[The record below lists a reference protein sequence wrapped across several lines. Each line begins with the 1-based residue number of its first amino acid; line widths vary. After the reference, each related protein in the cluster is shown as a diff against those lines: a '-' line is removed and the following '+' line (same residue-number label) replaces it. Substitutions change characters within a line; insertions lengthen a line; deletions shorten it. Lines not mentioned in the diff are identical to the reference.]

1 MDINKYMSRGGRV
14 VCEDNTEVNIG
25 DLLKQI
31 ATVQTGTVDV
41 SSWTKIRNLRK
52 SGLAEK
58 VLTVGDIIDDTWT
71 DVAAPKEYPY
81 QWHVA
86 DFQPIE
92 LQNGDTEAS
101 MLVQAHWAHPFGVQF
116 SHQRA
121 FLACPDGLP
130 VGSYYFTIESA
141 WGNNVKA
148 GDIVCF
154 KTTKVVPAG
163 GRVSGCYGAP
173 DQAKANWRIYTHSA
187 DGKTQIETITPTF
200 TKTDSATNLGTQH
213 LNKREGNLNSTQEMA
228 YGWNRWKT
236 SALRQY
242 LNSEAAKGAWWTA
255 QDEWDVAPDQLK
267 DKAGFLSGCSAD
279 FLSALQIVKVTTF
292 ANTVNDGGGEDT
304 TYDRV
309 FIPSMEQMYCAP
321 QIKGE
326 GTYLEY
332 WKQRSGA
339 TAPLAQWGTYPNII
353 TYAVENHT
361 SPQTIRLRSAY
372 RGGAYYAWYV
382 NSSGSVSN
390 LQRVQRVPL
399 RSACGNLS

>member
-1 MDINKYMSRGGRV
+1 MDINKYMPRGGRV

-361 SPQTIRLRSAY
+361 SPQSIRLRSAN
-372 RGGAYYAWYV
+372 RGYADGTWYV
-382 NSSGSVSN
+382 YSSGSVYGYNASGAN
-390 LQRVQRVPL
+390 RFAPL
-399 RSACGNLS
+399 VVI

>member
-1 MDINKYMSRGGRV
+1 MDINKYVPRGGRV

-58 VLTVGDIIDDTWT
+58 VLAVGDIIDDTWT

-154 KTTKVVPAG
+154 KTTKIVPAG
-163 GRVSGCYGAP
+163 GRGSGGYGAP

-200 TKTDSATNLGTQH
+200 AKTDSATNLGTQH

-255 QDEWDVAPDQLK
+255 QDEWDVAPDELK
-267 DKAGFLSGCSAD
+267 NKAGFLSGCSAD
-279 FLSALQIVKVTTF
+279 FLSALQVVKVTTF

-361 SPQTIRLRSAY
+361 SPQNVRLRSAN
-372 RGGAYYAWYV
+372 RGSAGSAWYV
-382 NSSGSVSN
+382 NSSGNVSTSN
-390 LQRVQRVPL
+390 ASNANRFAPL
-399 RSACGNLS
+399 VVI

>member
-361 SPQTIRLRSAY
+361 SPQNIRLRSAN
-372 RGGAYYAWYV
+372 RGNANGAWHV
-382 NSSGSVSN
+382 SSSGSVAISN
-390 LQRVQRVPL
+390 ASSAYRFAPL
-399 RSACGNLS
+399 VVI

>member
-361 SPQTIRLRSAY
+361 SPQSIRLRSAY
-372 RGGAYYAWYV
+372 RGNAYYTWYV
-382 NSSGSVSN
+382 HSSGNVNTSSHASSAN
-390 LQRVQRVPL
+390 RFAPL
-399 RSACGNLS
+399 VVI

>member
-309 FIPSMEQMYCAP
+309 FIPSTEQMYCAP

-361 SPQTIRLRSAY
+361 SPQNIRLRSAY
-372 RGGAYYAWYV
+372 RGIANYAWSV
-382 NSSGSVSN
+382 HSSGNVINNFASHAC
-390 LQRVQRVPL
+390 RFAPL
-399 RSACGNLS
+399 VVI

>member
-361 SPQTIRLRSAY
+361 SPQNIRLRSAY
-372 RGGAYYAWYV
+372 RGNAYSTWSVTSSV
-382 NSSGSVSN
+382 NVN
-390 LQRVQRVPL
+390 LRQRVLREPL

>member
-58 VLTVGDIIDDTWT
+58 VFTVGDIIDDTWT

-200 TKTDSATNLGTQH
+200 AKTDSATNLGTQH

-255 QDEWDVAPDQLK
+255 QDEWDVAPDELK
-267 DKAGFLSGCSAD
+267 NKAGFLSGCSAD
-279 FLSALQIVKVTTF
+279 FLSALQVVKVTTF

-361 SPQTIRLRSAY
+361 SPQYLRLRSAN
-372 RGGAYYAWYV
+372 RGGASSAWSV
-382 NSSGSVSN
+382 GSSGNVYSGNHASN
-390 LQRVQRVPL
+390 ATRFAPL
-399 RSACGNLS
+399 VVI

>member
-361 SPQTIRLRSAY
+361 SPQIIRLRSAS
-372 RGGAYYAWYV
+372 RGHASSAWFV
-382 NSSGSVSN
+382 SSSGYVSN
-390 LQRVQRVPL
+390 SYRASDAYRFAPL
-399 RSACGNLS
+399 VVI

>member
-141 WGNNVKA
+141 WGNNVKV

-361 SPQTIRLRSAY
+361 SPQNMRLRSASRVSAFY
-372 RGGAYYAWYV
+372 SWYV
-382 NSSGSVSN
+382 NSSGNVSN
-390 LQRVQRVPL
+390 NHASTAYRFAPL
-399 RSACGNLS
+399 VVI

>member
-1 MDINKYMSRGGRV
+1 MDINKYMPRGGRV

-71 DVAAPKEYPY
+71 DVAAPKDYPY

-279 FLSALQIVKVTTF
+279 FLSALQVVKVTTF
-292 ANTVNDGGGEDT
+292 ANTVNNSGGEDV

-309 FIPSMEQMYCAP
+309 FIPSMEQMYCTP
-321 QIKGE
+321 QVKGE

-361 SPQTIRLRSAY
+361 SPQNMRLRSAY
-372 RGGAYYAWYV
+372 RGNANSTWYV
-382 NSSGSVSN
+382 SSSGNVGSN
-390 LQRVQRVPL
+390 YASNANRFAPL
-399 RSACGNLS
+399 VVI

>member
-361 SPQTIRLRSAY
+361 SPQNMRLRSES
-372 RGGAYYAWYV
+372 RGGAGNTWYV
-382 NSSGSVSN
+382 YSSGIVSSGGASGAT
-390 LQRVQRVPL
+390 RFAPL
-399 RSACGNLS
+399 VVI

>member
-361 SPQTIRLRSAY
+361 SPQSIRLRSAY
-372 RGGAYYAWYV
+372 RGYASSAWYV
-382 NSSGSVSN
+382 GSSGYVYNYYVASN
-390 LQRVQRVPL
+390 ASRFAPL
-399 RSACGNLS
+399 VVI

>member
-361 SPQTIRLRSAY
+361 SPQYIRLRSAN
-372 RGGAYYAWYV
+372 RGSANSAWYV
-382 NSSGSVSN
+382 DSSGNVNNHGASHAY
-390 LQRVQRVPL
+390 RFAPL
-399 RSACGNLS
+399 VVI

>member
-1 MDINKYMSRGGRV
+1 MDIDKYMPRGGRV

-58 VLTVGDIIDDTWT
+58 VLAVGDIIDDTWT

-154 KTTKVVPAG
+154 KTTKTVPAG

-173 DQAKANWRIYTHSA
+173 DQAKANWRIYTHTA

-200 TKTDSATNLGTQH
+200 AKTDSATNLGTQH
-213 LNKREGNLNSTQEMA
+213 SNKREGNLNSTQEMA

-279 FLSALQIVKVTTF
+279 FLSALQVVKVTTF

-353 TYAVENHT
+353 TYAVENHA
-361 SPQTIRLRSAY
+361 SPQNMRLRSAT
-372 RGGAYYAWYV
+372 RGSASNTWYV
-382 NSSGSVSN
+382 HSSGNVNYYGASYAN
-390 LQRVQRVPL
+390 RFAPL
-399 RSACGNLS
+399 VVI

>member
-361 SPQTIRLRSAY
+361 SPQSIRLRSAN
-372 RGGAYYAWYV
+372 RGYASGTWYVSSSGNV
-382 NSSGSVSN
+382 NSSIASTAN
-390 LQRVQRVPL
+390 RFAPL
-399 RSACGNLS
+399 VVI

>member
-361 SPQTIRLRSAY
+361 SPQIIRLRSAH
-372 RGGAYYAWYV
+372 RGTAGSAWYV
-382 NSSGSVSN
+382 SSSGNVYTNYASTAN
-390 LQRVQRVPL
+390 RFAPL
-399 RSACGNLS
+399 VVI

>member
-361 SPQTIRLRSAY
+361 SPQLIRLRSAS
-372 RGGAYYAWYV
+372 RGTATNAWYV
-382 NSSGSVSN
+382 SSSGNVHISYYYASYAY
-390 LQRVQRVPL
+390 RFAPL
-399 RSACGNLS
+399 VVI

>member
-1 MDINKYMSRGGRV
+1 MDINKYMPRGGRV

-58 VLTVGDIIDDTWT
+58 VLAVGDIIDDTWT

-200 TKTDSATNLGTQH
+200 AKTDSATNLGTQH

-279 FLSALQIVKVTTF
+279 FLSALQVVKVTTF
-292 ANTVNDGGGEDT
+292 ANTINDGGGEDV

-309 FIPSMEQMYCAP
+309 FIPSMEQMYCTP
-321 QIKGE
+321 QVKGE

-361 SPQTIRLRSAY
+361 SPQNMRLRSAH
-372 RGGAYYAWYV
+372 RGDAGNAWYV
-382 NSSGSVSN
+382 NSSGNVNNNNASN
-390 LQRVQRVPL
+390 ANRFAPIVH
-399 RSACGNLS
+399 

>member
-1 MDINKYMSRGGRV
+1 MDINKYMPRGGRV

-86 DFQPIE
+86 DFQPVE

-101 MLVQAHWAHPFGVQF
+101 VLVQAHWAHPFGVQF

-200 TKTDSATNLGTQH
+200 AKTDSATNLGTQH
-213 LNKREGNLNSTQEMA
+213 LNKREDNLNSTQEMA

-279 FLSALQIVKVTTF
+279 FLSALQVVKVTTF
-292 ANTVNDGGGEDT
+292 ANTVNDGGGEDV

-309 FIPSMEQMYCAP
+309 FIPSMEQMYCTP
-321 QIKGE
+321 QVKGE

-353 TYAVENHT
+353 TYAAENHT
-361 SPQTIRLRSAY
+361 SPQNMRLRSAY
-372 RGGAYYAWYV
+372 RGAASSTWAV
-382 NSSGSVSN
+382 SSSGSGSIN
-390 LQRVQRVPL
+390 HASLAYRFAPL
-399 RSACGNLS
+399 VVI

>member
-1 MDINKYMSRGGRV
+1 MDINKYMPRGGRV

-200 TKTDSATNLGTQH
+200 AKTDSATNLGTQH

-279 FLSALQIVKVTTF
+279 FLSALQVVKVITF
-292 ANTVNDGGGEDT
+292 ANTVNDGGGEDV

-309 FIPSMEQMYCAP
+309 FIPSMEQMYCTP
-321 QIKGE
+321 QVKGE

-361 SPQTIRLRSAY
+361 SPQNMRLRSAS
-372 RGGAYYAWYV
+372 RGSANYAWCV
-382 NSSGSVSN
+382 LSSGYVYSSN
-390 LQRVQRVPL
+390 ASSANRFAPL
-399 RSACGNLS
+399 VVI

>member
-1 MDINKYMSRGGRV
+1 MDINKYMPRGGRV

-86 DFQPIE
+86 DFQPVE

-101 MLVQAHWAHPFGVQF
+101 VLVQAHWAHPFGVQF

-200 TKTDSATNLGTQH
+200 AKTDSATNLGTQH

-279 FLSALQIVKVTTF
+279 FLSALQVVKVTTF
-292 ANTVNDGGGEDT
+292 ANTVNDGGGEDV

-309 FIPSMEQMYCAP
+309 FIPSMEQMYCTP
-321 QIKGE
+321 QVKGE

-361 SPQTIRLRSAY
+361 SPQYMRVRSAH
-372 RGGAYYAWYV
+372 RGNANNSWYV
-382 NSSGSVSN
+382 GSSGYVDNNNASHAN
-390 LQRVQRVPL
+390 RFAPL
-399 RSACGNLS
+399 VVI

>member
-267 DKAGFLSGCSAD
+267 DKAGFLSGYSAD

-361 SPQTIRLRSAY
+361 SPQFIRLRSAN
-372 RGGAYYAWYV
+372 RGGASNTWFV
-382 NSSGSVSN
+382 HSSGYVGYDYASYAY
-390 LQRVQRVPL
+390 RFAPL
-399 RSACGNLS
+399 VVI

>member
-92 LQNGDTEAS
+92 MQNGDTEAS

-279 FLSALQIVKVTTF
+279 FLSALQVVKVTTF

-361 SPQTIRLRSAY
+361 SPQSMRLRSAN
-372 RGGAYYAWYV
+372 RGSASSTWYV
-382 NSSGSVSN
+382 NSSGYVYSYCIASDAN
-390 LQRVQRVPL
+390 RFAPL
-399 RSACGNLS
+399 VVI

>member
-213 LNKREGNLNSTQEMA
+213 LNKREDNLNSTQEMA

-279 FLSALQIVKVTTF
+279 FLSALQVVKVTTF

-361 SPQTIRLRSAY
+361 SPQNMRLRSAY
-372 RGGAYYAWYV
+372 RGYANSTWCVY
-382 NSSGSVSN
+382 SSGNVSN
-390 LQRVQRVPL
+390 GNFASGASRFAPL
-399 RSACGNLS
+399 VVI

>member
-361 SPQTIRLRSAY
+361 SPQNIRLRSENRGYANSTWSVDSSGIVGSSYASGAY
-372 RGGAYYAWYV
+372 RFA
-382 NSSGSVSN
+382 
-390 LQRVQRVPL
+390 PL
-399 RSACGNLS
+399 VVI

>member
-361 SPQTIRLRSAY
+361 SPQYMRLRSAC
-372 RGGAYYAWYV
+372 RGYASYTWYV
-382 NSSGSVSN
+382 TSSGNVSSSAASSAS
-390 LQRVQRVPL
+390 RFAPL
-399 RSACGNLS
+399 VVI

>member
-1 MDINKYMSRGGRV
+1 MDINKYMPRGGRV

-130 VGSYYFTIESA
+130 VGSYYFTIEGA

-200 TKTDSATNLGTQH
+200 AKTDGATNLGTQH
-213 LNKREGNLNSTQEMA
+213 QNKREGNLNSTQEMA

-242 LNSEAAKGAWWTA
+242 LNSDAAKGAWWTA
-255 QDEWDVAPDQLK
+255 QDEWDVAPDQLN

-279 FLSALQIVKVTTF
+279 FLSALQVVKVTTF
-292 ANTVNDGGGEDT
+292 ANTVNDGGGADV

-361 SPQTIRLRSAY
+361 SPQSMRVRSAY
-372 RGGAYYAWYV
+372 RGNALYAWCV
-382 NSSGSVSN
+382 NSSGSVDDCSASSAS
-390 LQRVQRVPL
+390 RFAPL
-399 RSACGNLS
+399 VVI

>member
-200 TKTDSATNLGTQH
+200 AKTDSATNLGTQH

-255 QDEWDVAPDQLK
+255 EDEWDVAPDELK
-267 DKAGFLSGCSAD
+267 NKAGFLSGCSAD
-279 FLSALQIVKVTTF
+279 FLSALQVVKVTTF

-361 SPQTIRLRSAY
+361 SPQYMRLRSAG
-372 RGGAYYAWYV
+372 RGYAYSTWYV
-382 NSSGSVSN
+382 NSSGNVASSTASN
-390 LQRVQRVPL
+390 ASRFAPL
-399 RSACGNLS
+399 VVI

>member
-361 SPQTIRLRSAY
+361 SPQNIRLRSAT
-372 RGGAYYAWYV
+372 RGTATSTWSVY
-382 NSSGSVSN
+382 SSGVVRTNFASIAD
-390 LQRVQRVPL
+390 RFAPL
-399 RSACGNLS
+399 VVI

>member
-361 SPQTIRLRSAY
+361 SPQLIRLRSAY
-372 RGGAYYAWYV
+372 RGSAANAWYV
-382 NSSGSVSN
+382 SSSGNVSN
-390 LQRVQRVPL
+390 YLASHASRFAPL
-399 RSACGNLS
+399 VVI

>member
-361 SPQTIRLRSAY
+361 SPQYVRLRSAG
-372 RGGAYYAWYV
+372 RGSAGNTLV
-382 NSSGSVSN
+382 RLLVGLCQL
-390 LQRVQRVPL
+390 LQRVQREPL

>member
-361 SPQTIRLRSAY
+361 SPQNVRLRSAD
-372 RGGAYYAWYV
+372 RGNANYAWSV
-382 NSSGSVSN
+382 NSSGSVNSYSIASSAT
-390 LQRVQRVPL
+390 RFAPL
-399 RSACGNLS
+399 VVI

>member
-361 SPQTIRLRSAY
+361 SPQNIRLRSAN
-372 RGGAYYAWYV
+372 RGNANNTWYV
-382 NSSGSVSN
+382 NSSGNVNNNNASN
-390 LQRVQRVPL
+390 ANRFAPIVH
-399 RSACGNLS
+399 

>member
-200 TKTDSATNLGTQH
+200 AKTDSATNLGTQH
-213 LNKREGNLNSTQEMA
+213 LNKRENNLNSTQEMA

-279 FLSALQIVKVTTF
+279 FLSALQVVKVTTF

-309 FIPSMEQMYCAP
+309 FIPSMEQMYCAS

-361 SPQTIRLRSAY
+361 SPQNVRLRSAD
-372 RGGAYYAWYV
+372 RGSAYHTWYV
-382 NSSGSVSN
+382 GSSGNVSSN
-390 LQRVQRVPL
+390 IASIANRFAPL
-399 RSACGNLS
+399 VVI

>member
-361 SPQTIRLRSAY
+361 SPQVMRLRSAY
-372 RGGAYYAWYV
+372 RGYAYYTWCVY
-382 NSSGSVSN
+382 SSGYVSN
-390 LQRVQRVPL
+390 YLYASSANRFAPL
-399 RSACGNLS
+399 VVI

>member
-200 TKTDSATNLGTQH
+200 AKTDSATNLGTQH

-255 QDEWDVAPDQLK
+255 QDEWDVAPDELK
-267 DKAGFLSGCSAD
+267 NKAGFLSGCSAD
-279 FLSALQIVKVTTF
+279 FLSALQVVKVTTF

-361 SPQTIRLRSAY
+361 SPQYMRLRSAY
-372 RGGAYYAWYV
+372 RGNASGTWYV
-382 NSSGSVSN
+382 NSSGIVSSYYASN
-390 LQRVQRVPL
+390 AHRFAPL
-399 RSACGNLS
+399 VVI

>member
-1 MDINKYMSRGGRV
+1 MDINKYMPRGGRV

-58 VLTVGDIIDDTWT
+58 VLAVGDIIDDTWT

-154 KTTKVVPAG
+154 KTTKIVPAG

-200 TKTDSATNLGTQH
+200 AKTDSATNLGTQH

-279 FLSALQIVKVTTF
+279 FLSALQVVKVTTF
-292 ANTVNDGGGEDT
+292 TNTVNDGGGEDV

-321 QIKGE
+321 QIRGE

-353 TYAVENHT
+353 TYAVENHA
-361 SPQTIRLRSAY
+361 SPQYMRLRSAS
-372 RGGAYYAWYV
+372 RGSANSTWSVY
-382 NSSGSVSN
+382 SSGLVSSSSASSAY
-390 LQRVQRVPL
+390 RFAPL
-399 RSACGNLS
+399 VAI

>member
-1 MDINKYMSRGGRV
+1 MDINKYMPRGGRV

-58 VLTVGDIIDDTWT
+58 VLAVGDIIDDTWT

-154 KTTKVVPAG
+154 KTTKIVPAG

-200 TKTDSATNLGTQH
+200 AKTDSATNLGTQH
-213 LNKREGNLNSTQEMA
+213 LNKRENNLNSTQEMA

-255 QDEWDVAPDQLK
+255 QDEWDVAPDELK
-267 DKAGFLSGCSAD
+267 NKAGFLSGCSAD
-279 FLSALQIVKVTTF
+279 FLSALQVVKVTTF
-292 ANTVNDGGGEDT
+292 ANTANDGGGEDT

-309 FIPSMEQMYCAP
+309 LIPSMEQMYCAP

-361 SPQTIRLRSAY
+361 SPQYMRLRSAS
-372 RGGAYYAWYV
+372 RGGAYSAWCV
-382 NSSGSVSN
+382 NSSGYVSSYGASHAY
-390 LQRVQRVPL
+390 RFAPL
-399 RSACGNLS
+399 VVI

>member
-1 MDINKYMSRGGRV
+1 MDINKYMPRGGRV

-279 FLSALQIVKVTTF
+279 FLSAL
-292 ANTVNDGGGEDT
+292 
-304 TYDRV
+304 
-309 FIPSMEQMYCAP
+309 
-321 QIKGE
+321 
-326 GTYLEY
+326 
-332 WKQRSGA
+332 
-339 TAPLAQWGTYPNII
+339 
-353 TYAVENHT
+353 
-361 SPQTIRLRSAY
+361 
-372 RGGAYYAWYV
+372 
-382 NSSGSVSN
+382 
-390 LQRVQRVPL
+390 
-399 RSACGNLS
+399 